1 MKKVNTILVVDDDN
15 KQLEM
20 LTSYLEQNGFGTIAA
35 ENGADAYQKIVK
47 NKVDMIISDMR
58 MPEMTGMEFYSIIRK
73 EGFQQPILFIT
84 AFPDVRDAVNAMRD
98 GAANYLEKPIDL
110 NEMLDSV
117 CKTLK
122 TSLKKEVR
130 TLPSFPDGLI
140 FKSRKM
146 LDLISD
152 AAMIANSDVSVLISG
167 ESGTGKE
174 ILADLIHS
182 WSPRKEKPFI
192 KINCAA
198 IPENLLESEL
208 FGYEKGAFSG
218 ASTKKKGLLDEAD
231 GGTVMLDEIGEMPF
245 SLQSKLLR
253 VTQDGSFIP
262 LGGTNQ
268 KKVDI
273 RLIAATNR
281 DIMQEV
287 QEKRFREDLFYRLST
302 FEFFIPPLRERIPD
316 IVPLAVHFANEDA
329 AGRKR
334 FADKTTQIME
344 HYNWPG
350 NIRELYNAV
359 KRAVLLTGGGE
370 TVFPEHLPKRILEA
384 VPESTS
390 TDSGEGVLDKMEREM
405 IFRTLEK
412 NNYNRSE
419 TARELKMSRRT
430 LTYKIRRYRDAGYDI

>member
-1 MKKVNTILVVDDDN
+1 MKKINTILVVDDDK

-20 LTSYLEQNGFGTIAA
+20 LTSYLEANGFGTISA
-35 ENGADAYQKIVK
+35 ENGADAYQKIKK
-47 NKVDMIISDMR
+47 NKIDMIISDIR
-58 MPEMTGMEFYSIIRK
+58 MPEMTGMEFYSKIRK
-73 EGFQQPILFIT
+73 EDFKQPILFIT

-117 CKTLK
+117 SKTLK
-122 TSLKKEVR
+122 TSVKKEVR
-130 TLPSFPDGLI
+130 PLPPLPEGII
-140 FKSRKM
+140 FKSKKM

-182 WSPRKEKPFI
+182 WSPRKDKPFI

-218 ASTKKKGLLDEAD
+218 ASTRKKGLLNEAD
-231 GGTVMLDEIGEMPF
+231 GGTVMLDEIGEMPL

-273 RLIAATNR
+273 RLIAATNK

-302 FEFFIPPLRERIPD
+302 FEFFIPPLSERIPD
-316 IVPLAVHFANEDA
+316 IMPIAMHFANEEN

-334 FADKTTQIME
+334 FADKTTEIME
-344 HYNWPG
+344 RYNWPG

-370 TVFPEHLPKRILEA
+370 TIFPEHLPKRILDA
-384 VPESTS
+384 VPDTP
-390 TDSGEGVLDKMEREM
+390 TNNSGEGVLDKIEREM
-405 IFRTLEK
+405 IFRTLER

-430 LTYKIRRYRDAGYDI
+430 LTYKIRRYREAGYDI

>member
-1 MKKVNTILVVDDDN
+1 MNKKNNILVVDDDK

-20 LTSYLEQNGFGTIAA
+20 LTSYLEQHGFLTVSALNGS
-35 ENGADAYQKIVK
+35 DAYKKMEK
-47 NKVDMIISDMR
+47 NQIDMIISDMR
-58 MPEMTGMEFYSIIRK
+58 MPKMTGMEFYSKIR
-73 EGFQQPILFIT
+73 ENGYNQPILFIT
-84 AFPDVRDAVNAMRD
+84 AFPDVKDAVNAMRD
-98 GAANYLEKPIDL
+98 GAANYMEKPIDL

-117 CKTLK
+117 CATLK
-122 TSLKKEVR
+122 TSVKKE
-130 TLPSFPDGLI
+130 TADLPPLPKGII
-140 FKSRKM
+140 FKSKKM

-152 AAMIANSDVSVLISG
+152 AAMIAHSDVSVLICG

-182 WSPRKEKPFI
+182 WSSRAAKPFI

-218 ASTKKKGLLDEAD
+218 ASSKKRGLLEEAD
-231 GGTVMLDEIGEMPF
+231 GGTVMLDEIGEMPIQ
-245 SLQSKLLR
+245 LQSKLLR

-262 LGGTNQ
+262 LGGHTQ

-273 RLIAATNR
+273 RLIAATNK
-281 DIMQEV
+281 DIMLEV
-287 QEKRFREDLFYRLST
+287 TEKRFREDLFYRLST
-302 FEFFIPPLRERIPD
+302 FEFYIPPLKERIPD
-316 IVPLAVHFANEDA
+316 IIPLALLFANDA
-329 AGRKR
+329 TSARKR
-334 FADKTTQIME
+334 FADRTTEIME

-359 KRAVLLTGGGE
+359 KRAILLTGGGD
-370 TVFPEHLPKRILEA
+370 TVFPEHLPKRILDA
-384 VPESTS
+384 VPELQTANST
-390 TDSGEGVLDKMEREM
+390 EGVLDKMEREM

-412 NNYNRSE
+412 NSYNRSE